1 MTLSNTV
8 TSFNPIRQ
16 RLFPSFV
23 LSSPFQDIYNKPLAY
38 QYLGPA
44 SPNMEWITQFKRW
57 EPIVHLNGGT
67 IAMQE
72 AGIKYLPQEK
82 GEKREIYL
90 ARLRRSVLYG
100 AYSRT
105 VKTLSELPFIVPAQ
119 AKNLPAELEYLMEE
133 ADCDGQ
139 SIERLGQQILKN
151 LIDYGIAHI
160 MVEFPDTPEDFT
172 LLDQKQMNIRPY
184 VCNIDPMNFVGWQ
197 YEQVGSKNHLT
208 QARIFEDVFEQD
220 PEDEWSSIAVRKVR
234 VIENDRIRVYSTKK
248 NNNKEEFVLVDE
260 YPNDLGRINII
271 TLYGNKTGYM
281 QGSPILEELAWLNI
295 RHFQKLSDLDNIE
308 HVCNV
313 PFAFGKGI
321 PEEDMNNIVISPHM
335 FLKTTATDAEISY
348 VEHSGSA
355 IGSSQQSI
363 RDLESRMVAMGAD
376 LLAARGTS
384 TRETATSKLLDNT
397 KSTSYLQSLVLEVE
411 KGLVQAFQ
419 MAGEWIN
426 VSADDLEINIGDK
439 LNLSVDPNVI
449 TSLIGL
455 AEKEA
460 LSYEDLTMEL
470 QRRGHLS
477 ESTKLKKP
485 KKPKPAPINPL
496 NPMNGPIEPEEGEED
511 AGPLQEGQ
519 EQEED
524 QGQEGAEE

>member
-1 MTLSNTV
+1 MSLENSI

-23 LSSPFQDIYNKPLAY
+23 LNSPYIDSFNKPLSF
-38 QYLGPA
+38 QHLGPA

-57 EPIVHLNGGT
+57 ELIVHLNGGT

-72 AGIKYLPQEK
+72 AGRKYLPQEK
-82 GEKREIYL
+82 GEKGDIYK
-90 ARLRRSVLYG
+90 ARLQKTVLYG

-105 VKTLSELPFIVPAQ
+105 VKTLSELPFIVPVQ
-119 AKNLPAELEYLMEE
+119 AKNLPSELEYLMEE

-139 SIERLGQQILKN
+139 SIERLGQQVLKN
-151 LIDYGIAHI
+151 LMDYGIAHI
-160 MVEFPDTPEDFT
+160 MVEYPETPEDFT
-172 LLDQKQMNIRPY
+172 LLDQREMNIRPY
-184 VCNIDPMNFVGWQ
+184 ICNINPMNFVGWQ

-208 QARIFEDVFEQD
+208 QARIFEDTFEKD
-220 PEDEWSSIAVRKVR
+220 PENEWSSIAVRKVR
-234 VIENDRIRVYSTKK
+234 VIENGTVRVYSTKR
-248 NNNKEEFVLVDE
+248 NENKEEFVLIDQ

-271 TLYGNKTGYM
+271 TLYGNKTGFM
-281 QGSPILEELAWLNI
+281 QGSPVLEELAWQNL
-295 RHFQKLSDLDNIE
+295 RHYQKLSDLDNIE
-308 HVCNV
+308 HICNV

-321 PEEDMNNIVISPHM
+321 PEEDMNNVVISPHM
-335 FLKTTATDAEISY
+335 FLKTTATDADISY

-355 IGSSQQSI
+355 IGASQQSI

-419 MAGEWIN
+419 MAGEWID
-426 VSADDLEINIGDK
+426 VSAENLEINIGDK

-455 AEKEA
+455 AKEEA
-460 LSYEDLTMEL
+460 LTYEDLTMEL

-485 KKPKPAPINPL
+485 KKELIAPMGAINAPIAPNQ
-496 NPMNGPIEPEEGEED
+496 GEDED
-511 AGPLQEGQ
+511 ARSLQGQENQGEGQ
-519 EQEED
+519 EEEA
-524 QGQEGAEE
+524 QN

>member
-1 MTLSNTV
+1 MSLNNNITT
-8 TSFNPIRQ
+8 FNPIRQ

-23 LSSPFQDIYNKPLAY
+23 LASPYQEIYNKPLAY
-38 QYLGPA
+38 QHLGPA

-72 AGIKYLPQEK
+72 AAQKYLPQEK
-82 GEKREIYL
+82 GEKADIYK
-90 ARLRRSVLYG
+90 ARLARSVLYG

-119 AKNLPAELEYLMEE
+119 AKNPPPELEYLMEE
-133 ADCDGQ
+133 ADCEGQ

-151 LIDYGIAHI
+151 LIDFGIAHI
-160 MVEFPDTPEDFT
+160 MVEYPESPEDFT
-172 LLDQKQMNIRPY
+172 LLEQKEMNIRPY
-184 VCNIDPMNFVGWQ
+184 ICNIDPMNFVGWQ
-197 YEQVGSKNHLT
+197 YQQIGSKNHLT
-208 QARIFEDVFEQD
+208 QARIFEDIFEQD

-234 VIENDRIRVYSTKK
+234 VIENDTVRVYSTKT
-248 NNNKEEFVLVDE
+248 NNNKEEFVLIDQ

-271 TLYGNKTGYM
+271 TIYGNRTGYM

-295 RHFQKLSDLDNIE
+295 RHWQKLSDLDNIE
-308 HVCNV
+308 HVCNI

-335 FLKTTATDAEISY
+335 FLKTTSEVAEISY

-376 LLAARGTS
+376 LLAARGTA

-411 KGLVQAFQ
+411 KGLVEAFK
-419 MAGEWIN
+419 MAGEWIDLE
-426 VSADDLEINIGDK
+426 VTELEINIGDK

-455 AEKEA
+455 AEKES
-460 LSYEDLTMEL
+460 LTYEDLTLEL

-485 KKPKPAPINPL
+485 KKPKPAPIGVIKAPVA
-496 NPMNGPIEPEEGEED
+496 PGQEGEED
-511 AGPLQEGQ
+511 AERLQEGQ

-524 QGQEGAEE
+524 EGQESSEE